1 MKNSEVS
8 EKSITQKQFNT
19 TTMNT
24 AKFTE
29 KKYYVVLIFVIS
41 LFFFWAVA
49 LTMGDVLNKH
59 FQNVLN
65 ISKSRSGLVQLSIFG
80 AYALMGIPAGLFMKK
95 FGYKMGVILG
105 LSLFAL
111 GSFLFIPAANMVSF
125 NFFRLALFVLAM
137 GMATLETVAHPFVAA
152 LGNEKTSDQRVNF
165 AQSFN
170 GLGAIIGP
178 LLGGFFIFGNGE
190 VENNSLDP
198 VKDLYTWIGV
208 VILTITIIFSFIKV
222 PSLKD
227 PHAEDI
233 QVSENENGGEADVSD
248 PHAPL
253 YKQRHFIFAV
263 IAQFFNIA
271 AQGGTWAYFINYG
284 VEKMHLPE
292 IQASYYFSLSMAMM
306 MIGRF
311 VGTFLMKFI
320 APNKLLAIF
329 TACNIVLCL
338 IISQSWGWTSFISL
352 ILLNLFLSVM
362 YPTIFSLGLKR
373 LGSKVPQASS
383 FLVMAMFG
391 GAVFPPLMG
400 KIAETDIAH
409 AYLLPIICYVFI
421 LLFALKFYK
430 PKTLK

>member
-1 MKNSEVS
+1 MNS
-8 EKSITQKQFNT
+8 
-19 TTMNT
+19 

-29 KKYYVVLIFVIS
+29 KKYVVVLAFVTS
-41 LFFFWAVA
+41 LFFFWAIA

-59 FQNVLN
+59 FQNVLH
-65 ISKSRSGLVQLSIFG
+65 ISKSKSGLVQLSIFG
-80 AYALMGIPAGLFMKK
+80 AYALMGIPAGYFMKR

-105 LSLFAL
+105 LVLFA
-111 GSFLFIPAANMVSF
+111 GGCFLFVPAANHASF
-125 NFFRLALFVLAM
+125 DFFRIALFILAL

-170 GLGAIIGP
+170 GLGAIVGP
-178 LLGGFFIFGNGE
+178 LLGGVFIFGGAGDDH
-190 VENNSLDP
+190 SLDS
-198 VKDLYTWIGV
+198 VKSLYTCIGI
-208 VILTITIIFSFIKV
+208 VILFLAITFSLIKV

-227 PHAEDI
+227 PHAEEAELLDHAAGNNAGT
-233 QVSENENGGEADVSD
+233 SESNPD
-248 PHAPL
+248 APL
-253 YKQRHFIFAV
+253 WKQRHFIWAV

-271 AQGGTWAYFINYG
+271 AQGGTWAFFINYG
-284 VEKMHLPE
+284 VEKMHLQE
-292 IQASYYFSLSMAMM
+292 TQASYYFSLSMAMM

-311 VGTFLMKFI
+311 IGTFLMRYI

-338 IISQSWGWTSFISL
+338 VISQSFGWVSFVSL
-352 ILLNLFLSVM
+352 IMLNLFLSVM

-373 LGSKVPQASS
+373 LGNKVQQASS

-400 KIAETDIAH
+400 HIAETDVAH
-409 AYLLPIICYVFI
+409 AYLLPIICYVI
-421 LLFALKFYK
+421 IILFALKYYR

>member
-1 MKNSEVS
+1 MNS
-8 EKSITQKQFNT
+8 
-19 TTMNT
+19 

-29 KKYYVVLIFVIS
+29 KKYVIVLAFVTS
-41 LFFFWAVA
+41 LFFFWAIA

-59 FQNVLN
+59 FQNVLH
-65 ISKSRSGLVQLSIFG
+65 ISKSKSGLVQLSIFG
-80 AYALMGIPAGLFMKK
+80 AYALMGIPAGYFMKR

-105 LSLFAL
+105 LVLFA
-111 GSFLFIPAANMVSF
+111 GGCFLFVPAANHASF
-125 NFFRLALFVLAM
+125 DFFRIALFILAL

-170 GLGAIIGP
+170 GLGAIVGP
-178 LLGGFFIFGNGE
+178 LLGGVFIFGGAGDDH
-190 VENNSLDP
+190 SLDS
-198 VKDLYTWIGV
+198 VKSLYTCIGI
-208 VILTITIIFSFIKV
+208 VILLLAVTFSLIKV

-227 PHAEDI
+227 PHAE
-233 QVSENENGGEADVSD
+233 EAELLDHAAGNDAGAFESNPD
-248 PHAPL
+248 APL
-253 YKQRHFIFAV
+253 WKQRHFIWAV

-271 AQGGTWAYFINYG
+271 AQGGTWAFFINYG
-284 VEKMHLPE
+284 VEKMHLQE
-292 IQASYYFSLSMAMM
+292 TQASYYFSLSMAMM

-311 VGTFLMKFI
+311 IGTFLMRYI

-338 IISQSWGWTSFISL
+338 VISQSFGWVSFVSL
-352 ILLNLFLSVM
+352 IMLNLFLSVM

-373 LGSKVPQASS
+373 LGNKVQQASS

-400 KIAETDIAH
+400 HIAETDVAH
-409 AYLLPIICYVFI
+409 AYLLPIICYVI
-421 LLFALKFYK
+421 IILFALKYYR
-430 PKTLK
+430 PKILK

>member
-1 MKNSEVS
+1 M
-8 EKSITQKQFNT
+8 NT
-19 TTMNT
+19 T
-24 AKFTE
+24 KFTE
-29 KKYYVVLIFVIS
+29 KKYYVVLAFVIS
-41 LFFFWAVA
+41 LFFFWAIA

-65 ISKSRSGLVQLSIFG
+65 ISKSKSGLVQLSIFG

-95 FGYKMGVILG
+95 FGYKLGVILG

-111 GSFLFIPAANMVSF
+111 GSFLFIPAANQMSF
-125 NFFRLALFVLAM
+125 NFFRIALFVLAM

-178 LLGGFFIFGNGE
+178 LLGGYFIFGKSGLND
-190 VENNSLDP
+190 NSLDS

-208 VILTITIIFSFIKV
+208 VILIITIVFSFIKV

-227 PHAEDI
+227 PHAEDVT
-233 QVSENENGGEADVSD
+233 VSESEKGAEASVSD
-248 PHAPL
+248 PNAPL
-253 YKQRHFIFAV
+253 WKQRHFIFAV

-311 VGTFLMKFI
+311 GGTFLMRFI

-338 IISQSWGWTSFISL
+338 IISQSFGWVSFISL

-373 LGSKVPQASS
+373 LGNKVSQASS

-400 KIAETDIAH
+400 KIAEKDIAH
-409 AYLLPIICYVFI
+409 AYLLPIICYVVI

>member
-1 MKNSEVS
+1 MNS
-8 EKSITQKQFNT
+8 T
-19 TTMNT
+19 
-24 AKFTE
+24 KFTE
-29 KKYYVVLIFVIS
+29 KKYVVVLAFVTS
-41 LFFFWAVA
+41 LFFFWAIA

-59 FQNVLN
+59 FQNVLH
-65 ISKSRSGLVQLSIFG
+65 ISKSKSGLVQLSIFG
-80 AYALMGIPAGLFMKK
+80 AYALMGIPAGYFMKR

-105 LSLFAL
+105 LILFA
-111 GSFLFIPAANMVSF
+111 GGCFLFVPAANHASF
-125 NFFRLALFVLAM
+125 DFFRIALFILAL

-170 GLGAIIGP
+170 GLGAIVGP
-178 LLGGFFIFGNGE
+178 LLGGVFIFGGADDDH
-190 VENNSLDP
+190 SLDS
-198 VKDLYTWIGV
+198 VKSLYTCIGI
-208 VILTITIIFSFIKV
+208 VILFLAITFSLIKV

-227 PHAEDI
+227 PHAEEAELLDHAAGNNAGT
-233 QVSENENGGEADVSD
+233 SESNPD
-248 PHAPL
+248 APL
-253 YKQRHFIFAV
+253 WKQRHFIWAV

-271 AQGGTWAYFINYG
+271 AQGGTWAFFINYG
-284 VEKMHLPE
+284 VEKMHLQE
-292 IQASYYFSLSMAMM
+292 TQASYYFSLSMAMM

-311 VGTFLMKFI
+311 IGTFLMRYI

-338 IISQSWGWTSFISL
+338 VISQSFGWVSFVSL
-352 ILLNLFLSVM
+352 IMLNLFLSVM

-373 LGSKVPQASS
+373 LGNKVQQASS

-400 KIAETDIAH
+400 HIAETDVAH
-409 AYLLPIICYVFI
+409 AYLLPIICYVI
-421 LLFALKFYK
+421 IILFALKYYR

>member
-1 MKNSEVS
+1 
-8 EKSITQKQFNT
+8 
-19 TTMNT
+19 MNT
-24 AKFTE
+24 ARFTE
-29 KKYYVVLIFVIS
+29 KKYYVVLAFVIL
-41 LFFFWAVA
+41 LFFFWAIA

-59 FQNVLN
+59 FQNVLK
-65 ISKSRSGLVQLSIFG
+65 ISKSESGLVQLSIFG
-80 AYALMGIPAGLFMKK
+80 AYALMGIPAGYFMKR
-95 FGYKMGVILG
+95 FGYKKGVILG

-111 GSFLFIPAANMVSF
+111 GSFLFIPAADRMSF
-125 NFFRLALFVLAM
+125 TFFRIALFVLAM

-178 LLGGFFIFGNGE
+178 LLGGFFIFGKSGSGDD
-190 VENNSLDP
+190 SLDS

-208 VILTITIIFSFIKV
+208 VILVITLIFSFIRV
-222 PSLKD
+222 PDLKD
-227 PHAEDI
+227 PHAEDV
-233 QVSENENGGEADVSD
+233 QTSASEEGSEASVSD
-248 PHAPL
+248 PNAPL

-263 IAQFFNIA
+263 AAQFFNIA

-311 VGTFLMKFI
+311 VGTFLMRFI

-329 TACNIVLCL
+329 TTCNIILCL
-338 IISQSWGWTSFISL
+338 VISQSFGWASFISL

-373 LGSKVPQASS
+373 LGSKVQQASS

-400 KIAETDIAH
+400 KVAETDIAH
-409 AYLLPIICYVFI
+409 AYLLPIICYVVI

>member
-1 MKNSEVS
+1 MNS
-8 EKSITQKQFNT
+8 
-19 TTMNT
+19 

-29 KKYYVVLIFVIS
+29 KKYVVVLAFVTS
-41 LFFFWAVA
+41 LFFFWAIA

-59 FQNVLN
+59 FQNVLH
-65 ISKSRSGLVQLSIFG
+65 ISKSKSGLVQLSIFG
-80 AYALMGIPAGLFMKK
+80 AYALMGIPAGYFMKR
-95 FGYKMGVILG
+95 FGYKIGVILG
-105 LSLFAL
+105 LVLFA
-111 GSFLFIPAANMVSF
+111 GGCFLFVPAANHASF
-125 NFFRLALFVLAM
+125 DFFRIALFILAL

-170 GLGAIIGP
+170 GLGAIVGP
-178 LLGGFFIFGNGE
+178 LLGGVFIFGGAGE
-190 VENNSLDP
+190 DHSLDS
-198 VKDLYTWIGV
+198 VKSLYTCIGI
-208 VILTITIIFSFIKV
+208 VILFLAITFSLIKV

-227 PHAEDI
+227 PHAEEAELLDHAAGNNAGT
-233 QVSENENGGEADVSD
+233 SESNPD
-248 PHAPL
+248 APL
-253 YKQRHFIFAV
+253 WKQRHFIWAV

-271 AQGGTWAYFINYG
+271 AQGGTWAFFINYG
-284 VEKMHLPE
+284 VEKMNLQE
-292 IQASYYFSLSMAMM
+292 TQASYYFSLSMAMM

-311 VGTFLMKFI
+311 IGTFLMRYI

-338 IISQSWGWTSFISL
+338 VISQSFGWVSFVSL
-352 ILLNLFLSVM
+352 IMLNLFLSVM

-373 LGSKVPQASS
+373 LGNKVQQASS

-400 KIAETDIAH
+400 HIAETDVAH
-409 AYLLPIICYVFI
+409 AYLLPIICYVI
-421 LLFALKFYK
+421 IILFALKYYR

>member
-1 MKNSEVS
+1 MNS
-8 EKSITQKQFNT
+8 
-19 TTMNT
+19 

-29 KKYYVVLIFVIS
+29 KKYVIVLAFVTS
-41 LFFFWAVA
+41 LFFFWAIA

-59 FQNVLN
+59 FQNVLH
-65 ISKSRSGLVQLSIFG
+65 ISKSKSGLVQLSIFG
-80 AYALMGIPAGLFMKK
+80 AYALMGIPAGYFMKR

-105 LSLFAL
+105 LVLFA
-111 GSFLFIPAANMVSF
+111 GGCFLFVPAANHASF
-125 NFFRLALFVLAM
+125 DFFRIALFILAL

-170 GLGAIIGP
+170 GLGAIVGP
-178 LLGGFFIFGNGE
+178 LLGGVFIFGGAGDDH
-190 VENNSLDP
+190 SLDS
-198 VKDLYTWIGV
+198 VKSLYTCIGI
-208 VILTITIIFSFIKV
+208 VILFLAITFSFIKV

-227 PHAEDI
+227 PHAE
-233 QVSENENGGEADVSD
+233 EAELLDHAAGNDAGVPESNPD
-248 PHAPL
+248 APL
-253 YKQRHFIFAV
+253 WKQRHFIWAV

-271 AQGGTWAYFINYG
+271 AQGGTWAFFINYG
-284 VEKMHLPE
+284 VEKMHLQE
-292 IQASYYFSLSMAMM
+292 TQASYYFSLSMAMM

-311 VGTFLMKFI
+311 IGTFLMRYI

-338 IISQSWGWTSFISL
+338 IISQSFGWVSFVSL
-352 ILLNLFLSVM
+352 IMLNLFLSVM

-373 LGSKVPQASS
+373 LGSKVQQASS

-400 KIAETDIAH
+400 RIAETDVAH
-409 AYLLPIICYVFI
+409 AYLLPIICYVI
-421 LLFALKFYK
+421 IILFALKYYR

>member
-1 MKNSEVS
+1 MNS
-8 EKSITQKQFNT
+8 T
-19 TTMNT
+19 
-24 AKFTE
+24 KFTE
-29 KKYYVVLIFVIS
+29 KKYVVVLAFVTS
-41 LFFFWAVA
+41 LFFFWAIA

-59 FQNVLN
+59 FQNVLH
-65 ISKSRSGLVQLSIFG
+65 ISKSKSGLVQLSIFG
-80 AYALMGIPAGLFMKK
+80 AYALMGIPAGYFMKR

-105 LSLFAL
+105 LVLFA
-111 GSFLFIPAANMVSF
+111 GGCFLFVPAANHASF
-125 NFFRLALFVLAM
+125 DFFRIALFILAL

-170 GLGAIIGP
+170 GLGAIVGP
-178 LLGGFFIFGNGE
+178 LLGGVFIFGG
-190 VENNSLDP
+190 VGDDHSLDS
-198 VKDLYTWIGV
+198 VKSLYTCIGI
-208 VILTITIIFSFIKV
+208 VILFLAITFSLIKV

-227 PHAEDI
+227 PHAEEAELLDHAAGNNAGT
-233 QVSENENGGEADVSD
+233 SESNPD
-248 PHAPL
+248 APL
-253 YKQRHFIFAV
+253 WKQRHFIWAV

-271 AQGGTWAYFINYG
+271 AQGGTWAFFINYG
-284 VEKMHLPE
+284 VEKMNLQE
-292 IQASYYFSLSMAMM
+292 TQASYYFSLSMSMM

-311 VGTFLMKFI
+311 IGTFLMRYI

-338 IISQSWGWTSFISL
+338 VISQSFGWVSFVSL
-352 ILLNLFLSVM
+352 IMLNLFLSVM

-373 LGSKVPQASS
+373 LGNKVQQASS

-400 KIAETDIAH
+400 HIAETDVAH
-409 AYLLPIICYVFI
+409 AYLLPIICYVI
-421 LLFALKFYK
+421 IILFALKYYR

>member
-1 MKNSEVS
+1 MS
-8 EKSITQKQFNT
+8 
-19 TTMNT
+19 T

-29 KKYYVVLIFVIS
+29 KKYYIVLAFVIS

-65 ISKSRSGLVQLSIFG
+65 ISKSKSGLVQLSIFG

-95 FGYKMGVILG
+95 FGYKKGVILG

-111 GSFLFIPAANMVSF
+111 GSFLFIPAANQVSF
-125 NFFRLALFVLAM
+125 NFFRFALFVLAM

-152 LGNEKTSDQRVNF
+152 LGDERTSDQRVNF

-178 LLGGFFIFGNGE
+178 LLGGYFIFGTSGTDDR
-190 VENNSLDP
+190 SLDS
-198 VKDLYTWIGV
+198 VKDLYTWIGII
-208 VILTITIIFSFIKV
+208 ILIITIVFSLVKV
-222 PSLKD
+222 PGLKD
-227 PHAEDI
+227 PHAEEAHH
-233 QVSENENGGEADVSD
+233 SENEEKTDAELSD
-248 PHAPL
+248 PDAPL
-253 YKQRHFIFAV
+253 WKQRHFIFAV
-263 IAQFFNIA
+263 VAQFFNIA

-311 VGTFLMKFI
+311 AGTFLMKYI
-320 APNKLLAIF
+320 APNKLLALF
-329 TACNIVLCL
+329 TGCNIVLCL
-338 IISQSWGWTSFISL
+338 IISQSLGWTSFISL

-409 AYLLPIICYVFI
+409 AYLLPIICYVVI
-421 LLFALKFYK
+421 LLFALKFYQ

>member
-1 MKNSEVS
+1 M
-8 EKSITQKQFNT
+8 NT
-19 TTMNT
+19 T
-24 AKFTE
+24 KFTE
-29 KKYYVVLIFVIS
+29 KKYIVVLAFVIS
-41 LFFFWAVA
+41 LFFFWAIA

-59 FQNVLN
+59 FQNVLH
-65 ISKSRSGLVQLSIFG
+65 ISKSKSGLVQLSIFG
-80 AYALMGIPAGLFMKK
+80 AYALMGIPAGIFMKK
-95 FGYKMGVILG
+95 FGYKKGVILG
-105 LSLFAL
+105 LTLFAL
-111 GSFLFIPAANMVSF
+111 GSFLFIPAANKESF
-125 NFFRLALFVLAM
+125 NFFRFALFVLAM

-178 LLGGFFIFGNGE
+178 LLGGYFIFGKSGLDDD
-190 VENNSLDP
+190 SLDS
-198 VKDLYTWIGV
+198 VKNLYTWIGV
-208 VILTITIIFSFIKV
+208 VILLITIVFSFIKV
-222 PSLKD
+222 PNLKA
-227 PHAEDI
+227 PHAEEI
-233 QVSENENGGEADVSD
+233 QVSENENGAEASVLD
-248 PHAPL
+248 PQAPL
-253 YKQRHFIFAV
+253 YKQRHFVFAV

-292 IQASYYFSLSMAMM
+292 LQASYYFSLSMAMM

-311 VGTFLMKFI
+311 LGTLLMKFI

-329 TACNIVLCL
+329 TTCNIVLCL
-338 IISQSWGWTSFISL
+338 VISQSFGWVSFISL
-352 ILLNLFLSVM
+352 ISLNLFLSVM

-373 LGSKVPQASS
+373 LGGKVPQASS

-400 KIAETDIAH
+400 IIAEKDIAY
-409 AYLLPIICYVFI
+409 AYLLPIICYIVI

>member
-1 MKNSEVS
+1 MNS
-8 EKSITQKQFNT
+8 
-19 TTMNT
+19 

-29 KKYYVVLIFVIS
+29 KKYVIVLAFVTSI
-41 LFFFWAVA
+41 FFFWAIA

-59 FQNVLN
+59 FQNVLH
-65 ISKSRSGLVQLSIFG
+65 ISKSKSGLVQLSIFG
-80 AYALMGIPAGLFMKK
+80 AYALMGIPAGYFMKR

-105 LSLFAL
+105 LVLFA
-111 GSFLFIPAANMVSF
+111 GGCFLFVPAANNASF
-125 NFFRLALFVLAM
+125 DFFRIALFILAL

-170 GLGAIIGP
+170 GLGAIVGP
-178 LLGGFFIFGNGE
+178 LLGGVFIFGGAGDDH
-190 VENNSLDP
+190 SLDS
-198 VKDLYTWIGV
+198 VKSLYTCIGI
-208 VILTITIIFSFIKV
+208 VILFLAITFSLIKV

-227 PHAEDI
+227 PHAEEAELLDHTANNGTGT
-233 QVSENENGGEADVSD
+233 SESNPD
-248 PHAPL
+248 APL
-253 YKQRHFIFAV
+253 WKQRHFIWAV

-271 AQGGTWAYFINYG
+271 AQGGTWAFFINYG
-284 VEKMHLPE
+284 VEKMHLQE
-292 IQASYYFSLSMAMM
+292 TQASYYFSLSMAMM

-311 VGTFLMKFI
+311 IGTFLMRYI

-338 IISQSWGWTSFISL
+338 VISQSFGWVSFVSL
-352 ILLNLFLSVM
+352 IMLNLFLSVM

-373 LGSKVPQASS
+373 LGNKVQQASS

-400 KIAETDIAH
+400 HIAETDVAH
-409 AYLLPIICYVFI
+409 AYLMPIICYVI
-421 LLFALKFYK
+421 IILFALKYYR

>member
-1 MKNSEVS
+1 
-8 EKSITQKQFNT
+8 
-19 TTMNT
+19 MNT
-24 AKFTE
+24 ARFTE
-29 KKYYVVLIFVIS
+29 KKYYVVLAFVIL
-41 LFFFWAVA
+41 LFFFWAIA

-59 FQNVLN
+59 FQNVLK
-65 ISKSRSGLVQLSIFG
+65 ISKSESGLVQLSIFG
-80 AYALMGIPAGLFMKK
+80 AYALMGIPAGYFMKR
-95 FGYKMGVILG
+95 FGYKKGVILG

-111 GSFLFIPAANMVSF
+111 GSFLFIPAADRMSF
-125 NFFRLALFVLAM
+125 NFFRIALFVLAM

-178 LLGGFFIFGNGE
+178 LLGGFFIFGKSGSGDD
-190 VENNSLDP
+190 SLDS

-208 VILTITIIFSFIKV
+208 VILVITLIFSFIRV
-222 PSLKD
+222 PDLKD
-227 PHAEDI
+227 PHAEDV
-233 QVSENENGGEADVSD
+233 QTSASEEGSEASVSD
-248 PHAPL
+248 PNAPL

-263 IAQFFNIA
+263 AAQFFNIA

-311 VGTFLMKFI
+311 VGTFLMRFI

-329 TACNIVLCL
+329 TTCNIILCL
-338 IISQSWGWTSFISL
+338 VISQSFGWASFISL

-373 LGSKVPQASS
+373 LGSKVQQASS

-400 KIAETDIAH
+400 KVAETDIAH
-409 AYLLPIICYVFI
+409 AYLLPIICYVVI